1 MLERPMTDNE
11 HKISDR
17 ELAAC
22 IDHTLLAPTATRE
35 QVERLCEEAKTFGF
49 HAVCVNGRWVPLAAE
64 LLTSSKVAVA
74 GVVSLPLGADS
85 TKVKVAQ
92 ARDTIFAGADEI
104 DMVADLAAII
114 EADSKYLSDQLA
126 AVLKVCRSMRPAVVL
141 KVIIEAAALTTDQ
154 KVFACRIAEQVGVDF
169 IKTSTGLHPAGGA
182 TLEDVRLMKQT
193 APKCRI
199 KAAGGIKTVAQALEM
214 LAAGA
219 ERIGTSS
226 GVKII
231 DELRAGGLR

>member
-1 MLERPMTDNE
+1 MDDER
-11 HKISDR
+11 KISDG

-22 IDHTLLAPTATRE
+22 IDHTLLAATATRY
-35 QVERLCEEAKTFGF
+35 QVERVCEEVKTFGF

-64 LLTSSKVAVA
+64 LLRSSKVAVA

-92 ARDTIFAGADEI
+92 AKDAIFAGADEI

-114 EADSKYLSDQLA
+114 EADSKYLYNQLA
-126 AVLKVCRSMRPAVVL
+126 AVLKVCRSMRPAVIL
-141 KVIIEAAALTTDQ
+141 KVIIETAALTTDQ

-182 TLEDVRLMKQT
+182 TIEDVRLIKET

-199 KAAGGIKTVAQALEM
+199 KAAGGIRTATQALEM

-226 GVKII
+226 SVKIM
-231 DELRAGGLR
+231 EEFRAG